1 MQSIQSI
8 AESHGLTLHMIQH
21 TTQGTGWRD
30 TARRCVQAQLPPDVT
45 VHRGVLGNPVLSDGG
60 SVSMSY
66 TRVVS
71 GVLLGAAGRL
81 IGLDIEQLDRKIR
94 AVQRYCS
101 EDELAWLDAY
111 SNRQQGSMIL
121 WSFKEALVKALGTG
135 LRLPSAAVAAAVAP
149 QPNGVFV
156 ATFPMFPCLQGHA
169 VMDNN
174 LRCVMAIVLDQSV

>member
-1 MQSIQSI
+1 M
-8 AESHGLTLHMIQH
+8 T
-21 TTQGTGWRD
+21 
-30 TARRCVQAQLPPDVT
+30 
-45 VHRGVLGNPVLSDGG
+45 
-60 SVSMSY
+60 Y

-81 IGLDIEQLDRKIR
+81 IGLDIEQLDRKTR

-135 LRLPSAAVAAAVAP
+135 LRLPKAAIEIAVSP
-149 QPNGVFV
+149 QTKGAFV

-169 VMDNN
+169 VMDND
-174 LRCVMAIVLDQSV
+174 LGCVMAIVSDLVT